1 MSCLIGILVAFSLL
15 TTSSFADQAGELEPR
30 THGVGQE
37 AILQPEGQPLDAEDA
52 SGLVCPLRQIRSGL
66 HLLDQPG
73 ADAVLDPSMEAGLL
87 LPATYS
93 YVARAP

>member
-37 AILQPEGQPLDAEDA
+37 AILQPEGQPLDAE
-52 SGLVCPLRQIRSGL
+52 GYCRCWWWIIRTS
-66 HLLDQPG
+66 
-73 ADAVLDPSMEAGLL
+73 
-87 LPATYS
+87 LPA
-93 YVARAP
+93 A